1 MFNTFP
7 LKLDFKRIGDVM
19 VSVVDSSAVNRG
31 FEARSGQFKDYE
43 IGMRHFSTALRGKR
57 KDWLAWN

>member
-1 MFNTFP
+1 
-7 LKLDFKRIGDVM
+7 M
-19 VSVVDSSAVNRG
+19 VSVVDSSAINRG
-31 FEARSGQFKDYE
+31 FETRSGQFKDYE